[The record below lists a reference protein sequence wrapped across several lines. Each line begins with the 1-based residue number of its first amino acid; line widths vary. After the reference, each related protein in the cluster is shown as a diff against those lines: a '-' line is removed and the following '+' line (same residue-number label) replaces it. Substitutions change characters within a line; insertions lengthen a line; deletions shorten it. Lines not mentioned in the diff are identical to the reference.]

1 MQIDDIRSIQAGA
14 MMHDHRPDFRV
25 STDNG
30 ETSDRSISPEL
41 RSISIKNPTYQKDD
55 LESGGDLFD
64 QAMRDSGSGASA
76 AELKNRMVLASEDMT
91 DEEFALLKDE
101 DHSPMDMEADEYRTL
116 ADDIRAQM
124 ERGGADM
131 AMTKAAQLGE
141 LRESGMMYLLK
152 NDLEPT
158 IDNVF
163 SAEFSQGGGMQATTN
178 IKRDDI
184 SVDVR
189 AYEESAI
196 DLRAPEMEGMLTQV
210 EGVITEAGYEV
221 TDELIAEAQK
231 LIGNDIP
238 VTPENI
244 DYFDRLNHEPLM
256 LDEAQLTQAID
267 DAVTEGRSPGQA
279 YLLPGYSLHDQARKL
294 YDEVQSM
301 TVDASDVTAARQL
314 NEARLLMTFE
324 ASYTMVKAGVEVD
337 TSDLSRLVDDLRLI
351 EDQLT
356 QRADVRRVVDTV
368 NEVREMPVSILG
380 DFADRIDTVTISLLF
395 EAGKNAAESRMND
408 DATITPDSG
417 NDFER
422 RFFEAAGRYET
433 MATEVRRD
441 LGDSIKKAFRN
452 VDDIL
457 SEIGME
463 ENVANER
470 AVRILGYNS
479 LEITP
484 ESVTQMKYADEKVQ
498 QTLSSLTPGV
508 VTELIRRGENPL
520 DMSLEKL
527 DETVNKIKEEIP
539 AVSTT
544 EKFSEFLWKM
554 DQTGEMT
561 EEQRDSFIGVY
572 RLIHQVEKTD
582 GAIIG
587 QLMAAGMEPTLRN
600 MMTAVR
606 TRKNEGREYTVD
618 DDFGGINAV
627 DVGKLSITEQIEAGF
642 MYSRLKDAG
651 NEMTPNLM
659 MQFDSKD
666 TYMNMNPDQFAS
678 ALEEMDQTADEKLD
692 EAYAKEQVTRLQ
704 QAVATEE
711 RIYQILNDMDAPLT
725 PSNLEAWTAFM
736 ADKNG
741 AFRFMNRAMYD
752 REGKAFSQVT
762 SDLDIDDPEGALS
775 DVMADIIEAFGESA
789 KTPEEMAEAQ
799 EKLAETAENVM
810 RDFLVEKETG
820 RIDVR
825 GMRIAMKQLTLMGHA
840 ARQTEQYAVP
850 ILVADELGNMNLKIV
865 RGEDEDKGQVDIALD
880 LDKMGSVSA
889 SFKLNGDVFDGHIRV
904 VTEAARDAISDNLQN
919 FSDKLSSAAG
929 FPVGLTVGLDES
941 VDSNSIFTDRPDYE
955 TTSERRE
962 IQTKK
967 LYAMAR
973 AFIQGFGE
981 IIS

>member
-14 MMHDHRPDFRV
+14 MMHDQRPNFRV
-25 STDNG
+25 STDNN
-30 ETSDRSISPEL
+30 ETSDKSISPEL

-55 LESGGDLFD
+55 LENGSNLFD
-64 QAMRDSGSGASA
+64 QAMRDGGSDASA

-91 DEEFALLKDE
+91 DEEFAAMKDK
-101 DHSPMDMEADEYRTL
+101 DHSPMDMDSEEYRTI

-124 ERGGADM
+124 EKGGADM

-141 LRESGMMYLLK
+141 LKESGMVYLLK

-163 SAEFSQGGGMQATTN
+163 SAEFSSGAGHQAGTS
-178 IKRDDI
+178 ISRPDI
-184 SVDVR
+184 SVDVK
-189 AYEESAI
+189 AYEEPVI
-196 DLRAPEMEGMLTQV
+196 DLRAPEMESMLSQV
-210 EGVITEAGYEV
+210 EDVISEAGYEV
-221 TDELIAEAQK
+221 TDELINEASK
-231 LIGNDIP
+231 LIANDIP

-244 DYFDRLNHEPLM
+244 DYFNRLVNEPLR
-256 LDEAQLTQAID
+256 LQEDQVVRAID
-267 DAVTEGRSPGQA
+267 DAVAEGHTPGEA
-279 YLLPGYSLHDQARKL
+279 YLLEGYSLHDKARAL
-294 YDEVQSM
+294 YDEVQNM

-324 ASYTMVKAGVEVD
+324 ASYTMVKAGAEVD
-337 TSDLSRLVDDLRLI
+337 TADLSKLVDDLKLI
-351 EDQLT
+351 EDQLAE
-356 QRADVRRVVDTV
+356 RHDVSRVMDTV
-368 NEVREMPVSILG
+368 SEVKDMPVSVLG
-380 DFADRIDTVTISLLF
+380 DYFDRIDTLTLSFIYETGSAAAQKLMNTDT
-395 EAGKNAAESRMND
+395 EAHESGR
-408 DATITPDSG
+408 

-422 RFFEAAGRYET
+422 KFFEAAGRYET

-457 SEIGME
+457 SEMGME
-463 ENVANER
+463 ESAANER

-479 LEITP
+479 LDITP
-484 ESVTQMKYADEKVQ
+484 ESVNQMKYADEKVQ

-527 DETVNKIKEEIP
+527 GETIDKIKEEIP

-561 EEQRDSFIGVY
+561 EEQRESFIGLY

-582 GAIIG
+582 GAVIG

-618 DDFGGINAV
+618 DDFGGIEAV

-642 MYSRLKDAG
+642 MYSRLQDAG

-659 MQFDSKD
+659 MQFDSED

-678 ALEEMDQTADEKLD
+678 ALHEMDHSEDKKLD
-692 EAYAKEQVTRLQ
+692 EAYAREQVARLQ

-711 RIYQILNDMDAPLT
+711 RIYQILSDMDAPIT
-725 PSNLEAWTAFM
+725 PANLEAWSAFM

-741 AFRFMNRAMYD
+741 AFRFLNRAMYE
-752 REGKAFSQVT
+752 REGKAFSQTT
-762 SDLDIDDPEGALS
+762 SELDIDDPEGALS
-775 DVMADIIEAFGESA
+775 DVMADIIEAFGEAA
-789 KTPEEMAEAQ
+789 KTPKEMAEAQ

-810 RDFLVEKETG
+810 KDMLIEKETG
-820 RIDVR
+820 HIDVR
-825 GMRIAMKQLTLMGHA
+825 GMRITMKQLTLMGHA
-840 ARQTEQYAVP
+840 ARKTEQYAVP

-865 RGEDEDKGQVDIALD
+865 RGEDEEKGQVDIALD
-880 LDKMGSVSA
+880 LSDMGSVSA
-889 SFKLNGDVFDGHIRV
+889 SFRLNGDVFDGHIRV
-904 VTEAARDAISDNLQN
+904 ATEAARDALSDNLSN
-919 FSDKLSSAAG
+919 LSDRLSSIAG
-929 FPVGLTVGLDES
+929 FPVGLEVGLDES
-941 VDSNSIFTDRPDYE
+941 VDSSAIFTDRPDYE

-962 IQTKK
+962 VQTKK